1 MNHAANGERLHKLTP
16 KRAQQRDGE
25 VYEVD
30 TTILPGISVRG
41 RFSGDGL
48 CGVGAVAV
56 WRGIGRGKHRRGVV
70 GQRFFLGVAV
80 GRSVVQLWTKESVG
94 QPTRE
99 GRQKPTIE
107 TSTPNFDVFKNERSL
122 MLKICAR
129 FFARIAEIIC
139 ANNDLCP

>member
-1 MNHAANGERLHKLTP
+1 MNHAANGERLHKVTP
-16 KRAQQRDGE
+16 KRAQRRGGE

-70 GQRFFLGVAV
+70 GQRFFWFGGHNADVGGPVLGHIGHCRKLVNV
-80 GRSVVQLWTKESVG
+80 
-94 QPTRE
+94 
-99 GRQKPTIE
+99 
-107 TSTPNFDVFKNERSL
+107 
-122 MLKICAR
+122 
-129 FFARIAEIIC
+129 
-139 ANNDLCP
+139 